1 MYTQIF
7 EEDMRKKQSKKILNC
22 IFTIG
27 IILISIFIIRIFM
40 IHDDK
45 NYMYSSVIFVKQ
57 VNGLIAMIS
66 IISCLVL
73 YQKTKDSI
81 VFTLL

>member
-1 MYTQIF
+1 
-7 EEDMRKKQSKKILNC
+7 
-22 IFTIG
+22 
-27 IILISIFIIRIFM
+27 M

-66 IISCLVL
+66 IIGCLVL
-73 YQKTKDSI
+73 YKKTKDSI
-81 VFTLL
+81 VFTLLLVYLGLSISTLTGQDDY

>member
-1 MYTQIF
+1 
-7 EEDMRKKQSKKILNC
+7 
-22 IFTIG
+22 
-27 IILISIFIIRIFM
+27 M

-81 VFTLL
+81 VFILLLVYVALSIASLTGQFDYYSYLNNLHFSLKLQTF